1 MSLLLFQGWGAA
13 QWRALAEHERGS
25 GFCPQHREKKNCAEV
40 VATDVAAPQFR
51 AKGREVRSLP
61 AIPAPGKQR
70 QEGALWE
77 TIPKEKKRREEK
89 TRGKEG
95 QRRRG
100 EGREEKSEGGTE
112 GGREKLVV
120 AKC

>member
-1 MSLLLFQGWGAA
+1 MSLLLFQGWVQLSGEHLLSMKE
-13 QWRALAEHERGS
+13 ALGS
-25 GFCPQHREKKNCAEV
+25 VPSTGKKKNCAEV